1 MIQLLQDWVAI
12 QADTRPHA
20 SAVIAQ
26 DERLTY
32 GELDALSNRLARLL
46 RAAGCRRGDRVCLLM
61 PKSPTALVAILGIY
75 KADCIFVPLDRSSP
89 VARLQ
94 RVLESC
100 DSRCVIAAGPGGD
113 TLDQLFGSDAQSAA
127 PPVIG
132 WLGTDALPTRTSTA
146 QFVFEDLWAYSSA
159 PVPYRNTRRDPAHIL
174 YTPGSTCAPKG
185 VVVTHGN
192 VIHFVEW
199 ARRYFGMS
207 TSDRISCHSPLH
219 FDLSTFDIF
228 GTFSAGAELHLVPP
242 ELNLLPHQLADFIRA
257 SELTQWFSMP
267 SILSEMAK
275 LDCVEPDDFPTL
287 KRLMWGG
294 EVFPTPALMHW
305 MKRLPHVTFTNL
317 YGPTETTIASG
328 YHTVGACPKDPSAE
342 IPIGTGCDGEEL
354 LVLNDTLDP
363 VPQGEIGDLYIRG
376 VGLSPGYWKDPE
388 RTAARL
394 VRNPRSADPNDRLY
408 KTGDLARTGP
418 DGLVYFLG
426 QVDSQIKSR
435 GYRIELGEIEAA
447 LSTIDDVQGA
457 AVLGIPENATGTV
470 DRRALRGQFRNDV
483 EARTA

>member
-20 SAVIAQ
+20 SAMVAQ

-32 GELDALSNRLARLL
+32 GELDARSNRLARLL
-46 RAAGCRRGDRVCLLM
+46 KAAGCRQGDRVCLLM
-61 PKSPTALVAILGIY
+61 PKSSAAIVAILGIY

-89 VARLQ
+89 VARLH

-100 DSRCVIAAGPGGD
+100 DSRCVIAAGPVGD
-113 TLDQLFGSDAQSAA
+113 TLDQLFGRAAQSAA

-132 WLGTDALPTRTSTA
+132 WLGTDAPPTRTSAA
-146 QFVFEDLWAYSSA
+146 QFVFEDLRAYSSA
-159 PVPYRNTRRDPAHIL
+159 PLPYHNTRCDPAHIL
-174 YTPGSTCAPKG
+174 YTPGSAGAPTG

-219 FDLSTFDIF
+219 VDLSTFDIF

-267 SILSEMAK
+267 SILSDMAK
-275 LDCVEPDDFPTL
+275 FDCVEPNDFPTL

-305 MKRLPHVTFTNL
+305 MNRLPHVTFTNL

-376 VGLSPGYWKDPE
+376 VGLSPGYWKD
-388 RTAARL
+388 
-394 VRNPRSADPNDRLY
+394 
-408 KTGDLARTGP
+408 K
-418 DGLVYFLG
+418 
-426 QVDSQIKSR
+426 
-435 GYRIELGEIEAA
+435 
-447 LSTIDDVQGA
+447 
-457 AVLGIPENATGTV
+457 
-470 DRRALRGQFRNDV
+470 
-483 EARTA
+483 